1 VPALTALGE
10 SLMQCRQS
18 KAHQYL
24 KELAACPWCRIEERA
39 RLVLFGI
46 PAYDMHSYDVK
57 RAQAAFNLSTAWTPI
72 ATEKPPPP
80 DPPLPEY
87 RLEPTQQV
95 RGQARARRFLGGV
108 GSSLVPLSI
117 FGTVTDRIDPPLIAA
132 AFFLSMWVLRGRKE
146 IGRKGVEERLKH
158 AQRDYAD
165 ALERWEK
172 QATTARFTRALQDL
186 DAKRTRYRNLHA
198 TRQARLDELG
208 GKVRE
213 RQLQT
218 FLDTFSI
225 ERADIDGIGSARVAT
240 LQSYG
245 VETAADVV
253 RATILAIPGFG
264 PSYTERLLDWRRTVE
279 ARFRFDARRGI
290 ARADIEAVDW
300 GIEAERI
307 ELERTLLDGPSTLR
321 RVKAEILKARHDL
334 WPELDRTAHLLAQAT
349 ADRKALGR

>member
-1 VPALTALGE
+1 MR
-10 SLMQCRQS
+10 S
-18 KAHQYL
+18 
-24 KELAACPWCRIEERA
+24 
-39 RLVLFGI
+39 
-46 PAYDMHSYDVK
+46 
-57 RAQAAFNLSTAWTPI
+57 
-72 ATEKPPPP
+72 AT
-80 DPPLPEY
+80 
-87 RLEPTQQV
+87 T
-95 RGQARARRFLGGV
+95 
-108 GSSLVPLSI
+108 
-117 FGTVTDRIDPPLIAA
+117 T
-132 AFFLSMWVLRGRKE
+132 
-146 IGRKGVEERLKH
+146 
-158 AQRDYAD
+158 D

-186 DAKRTRYRNLHA
+186 DAKRTRYRDLHA
-198 TRQARLDELG
+198 IRQARLDELG

-245 VETAADVV
+245 VETAADVN

-290 ARADIEAVDW
+290 DRADVEAVDW

-307 ELERTLLDGPSTLR
+307 ELERTLLDGPATLR
-321 RVKAEILKARHDL
+321 RVKAEILRARHDL
-334 WPELDRTAHLLAQAT
+334 WPELDRTAHLLAQAM
-349 ADRKALGR
+349 ADRKALAK